1 MPSPLPS
8 PITGAAPSGPG
19 RPGTRSSMVSGWPSL
34 SLSCADAPG
43 VGATGVGGTERA
55 GGWLS
60 TARAGKPGAWFWA
73 TSWMAALPLVGAAEA
88 TATAWPLATG
98 VANVSVTVLAAASP
112 ATVRTALGCP
122 STDTVKSPGA
132 GLWVSSRWFASL
144 KLSTNWSPLTWGA
157 AAPVVIN
164 AGGVVSGVSL
174 FTAWPLKL
182 AASLPAVSCT
192 TLAVGGLVELTPDW
206 FPLSTGRLRVSVMVL
221 FAAFTLALSTVMGVL
236 SGLVL
241 VTVKP
246 ALPVR
251 AAGSRLLAPL

>member
-8 PITGAAPSGPG
+8 PITGPAPSGPS

-34 SLSCADAPG
+34 SLSCADTPGVGAPG
-43 VGATGVGGTERA
+43 VGATGVGGTEMA
-55 GGWLS
+55 GVWLS

-73 TSWMAALPLVGAAEA
+73 TSWMAALPLVGAAEG
-88 TATAWPLATG
+88 TGTAWPFATG
-98 VANVSVTVLAAASP
+98 GANVSVTVLAAAST

-174 FTAWPLKL
+174 FTAWPVKL

-192 TLAVGGLVELTPDW
+192 TLPVVGLV
-206 FPLSTGRLRVSVMVL
+206 
-221 FAAFTLALSTVMGVL
+221 
-236 SGLVL
+236 
-241 VTVKP
+241 
-246 ALPVR
+246 
-251 AAGSRLLAPL
+251 